1 MVICK
6 YYRQGNCRYGQYCQF
21 EHINNFAGNTKTDHN
36 EDDIAVT
43 VAKEVLLAERGG
55 QWLLSCFGP
64 FRDRP
69 IIPGMED
76 LSPEEV
82 RCEIYEAQ
90 KSGMVEQAKLNFQR
104 LCQDMKAKREAL
116 KNPTRETIA
125 MLKKILGSSQKGGLN
140 VSDNTAKKS
149 STFSFTAPHL
159 GLVNNASTNNVFGN
173 KTFGVQNNN
182 PFGGGGFTSSNN
194 TSIFGKTNNN
204 STSVFGNTAT
214 FGNNLGG
221 FATTTNATNSFFGG
235 TTNTST
241 SFNSIQNNTSTFG
254 TPQNNPIFGGSS
266 QTVFGQNNNVFGTT
280 NQLGNAPSTSLF
292 NNPMTSQANTSL
304 FGGATTTTPN
314 LFGGSSSTGLQA
326 NSVFGASTTS
336 SGSSF
341 SGGIFNQP
349 KTQVPAF
356 GGAPVFGGVTSNYAN
371 NSNGNSIFGVNQ
383 TFGATTAIPTT
394 GIFGGSTVAATPAFG
409 VSAATTTPAFGT
421 SVTTTPAFDLNQQH
435 GNNTFG
441 TTAPA
446 SNVFG
451 GTQNTDATMSVGTGN
466 APFGTSITAG
476 PFVTV
481 NSQQYDSTGAT
492 STPFASTGFGI
503 AVASTNSTFGTTET
517 SSNSIFANA
526 GTTFATSNATIP
538 NPSFPT
544 STFGN
549 INASSSTSS
558 TTLTTTTNPFAS
570 RMQQGNSPF
579 GNVAQTQSGPILS
592 SPFGKSPFNA
602 TTNTVIDDTVYSV
615 EGALTDDEKSMYLAE
630 KFIIGKIPLKPP
642 TKDIR

>member
-36 EDDIAVT
+36 EDDIVVT

-76 LSPEEV
+76 LSPDEV

-116 KNPTRETIA
+116 KNPTRETIT
-125 MLKKILGSSQKGGLN
+125 MLKKILGSSQK
-140 VSDNTAKKS
+140 
-149 STFSFTAPHL
+149 APHL
-159 GLVNNASTNNVFGN
+159 GLVNTNTSTNNVFGN
-173 KTFGVQNNN
+173 KTFAVQNNN

-194 TSIFGKTNNN
+194 TSSIFGKTNNN

-221 FATTTNATNSFFGG
+221 FATATNTNSFFGG

-241 SFNSIQNNTSTFG
+241 SFNGIQNNTSTFG

-266 QTVFGQNNNVFGTT
+266 QAVFGQNNNVFGTT
-280 NQLGNAPSTSLF
+280 NQLGNASSTSLF

-314 LFGGSSSTGLQA
+314 FFGSSSSSGLQT

-341 SGGIFNQP
+341 NGGIFNQP
-349 KTQVPAF
+349 KTQIPAF

-383 TFGATTAIPTT
+383 TFGATTAIPTS
-394 GIFGGSTVAATPAFG
+394 GIFGGSTAVATPAFG
-409 VSAATTTPAFGT
+409 VSASTTTPVFGTSIATTTTSGFGT
-421 SVTTTPAFDLNQQH
+421 SVTTTPAFELNQQH

-441 TTAPA
+441 TTASAP
-446 SNVFG
+446 NVFG
-451 GTQNTDATMSVGTGN
+451 GTQNTDATMSVGNGN

-481 NSQQYDSTGAT
+481 NSQQYDSTGAS
-492 STPFASTGFGI
+492 STPFAGTGFGI
-503 AVASTNSTFGTTET
+503 AVANSTFGTTET
-517 SSNSIFANA
+517 SSNPIFANA
-526 GTTFATSNATIP
+526 GTTFATSNGTIP
-538 NPSFPT
+538 NSSFPT

-558 TTLTTTTNPFAS
+558 TTLTTTTNPFAP
-570 RMQQGNSPF
+570 RMQQGGTPF
-579 GNVAQTQSGPILS
+579 GNIQTQSAIGLS
-592 SPFGKSPFNA
+592 SPFGKSPFN
-602 TTNTVIDDTVYSV
+602 TTANTVIDDTVYSV

>member
-21 EHINNFAGNTKTDHN
+21 EHINNFSNTKAEHN

-69 IIPGMED
+69 VIPGMDD

-82 RCEIYEAQ
+82 RCELYEAQ
-90 KSGMVEQAKLNFQR
+90 KNGLVEQAKLHYQQ

-116 KNPTRETIA
+116 KNPTRETIT
-125 MLKKILGSSQKGGLN
+125 MLKKILGSSQK
-140 VSDNTAKKS
+140 
-149 STFSFTAPHL
+149 APQL
-159 GLVNNASTNNVFGN
+159 GIVNNASTNNVFGN
-173 KTFGVQNNN
+173 KTFGVQSNN
-182 PFGGGGFTSSNN
+182 PFGGGGFTSSSN
-194 TSIFGKTNNN
+194 TSSIFRKTNTN
-204 STSVFGNTAT
+204 STPLFGGTTA

-221 FATTTNATNSFFGG
+221 FGTATSSNSFFGG

-241 SFNSIQNNTSTFG
+241 SFNNVQNNTSTFG
-254 TPQNNPIFGGSS
+254 APPNNTLFGGSS
-266 QTVFGQNNNVFGTT
+266 QSVFGQNTNNNVFGTT
-280 NQLGNAPSTSLF
+280 SQLGNASSASLF
-292 NNPMTSQANTSL
+292 NSPMTSQANTSI
-304 FGGATTTTPN
+304 FGATTTTPN
-314 LFGGSSSTGLQA
+314 LFGGSSSSGLQT

-341 SGGIFNQP
+341 NGGIFNQP
-349 KTQVPAF
+349 KTQMPAF

-371 NSNGNSIFGVNQ
+371 NSSGNSIFGSGQ
-383 TFGATTAIPTT
+383 TFGANTAIPTS
-394 GIFGGSTVAATPAFG
+394 GIFGGSTAVATPAFG
-409 VSAATTTPAFGT
+409 VSAVTTTPAFGA
-421 SVTTTPAFDLNQQH
+421 SVTTAPTFDLNQQH
-435 GNNTFG
+435 TNNTFG
-441 TTAPA
+441 ATVSAP
-446 SNVFG
+446 NVFG
-451 GTQNTDATMSVGTGN
+451 GTQNTDASMSIGN
-466 APFGTSITAG
+466 SNVPFGTSITAG

-481 NSQQYDSTGAT
+481 NSQQYDSTSAT
-492 STPFASTGFGI
+492 STPFAGTGFGM

-526 GTTFATSNATIP
+526 GTTFATSNAAIP

-549 INASSSTSS
+549 INASSST
-558 TTLTTTTNPFAS
+558 LTTNANPFAP
-570 RMQQGNSPF
+570 RTQQSVTPF
-579 GNVAQTQSGPILS
+579 GSVAQTQSGAIDFS

-602 TTNTVIDDTVYSV
+602 TNNAVIDDTVYSV

>member
-21 EHINNFAGNTKTDHN
+21 EHINNFGNTKTDHN

-125 MLKKILGSSQKGGLN
+125 MLKKILGSSQK
-140 VSDNTAKKS
+140 
-149 STFSFTAPHL
+149 APHL